1 MKIINKISNY
11 LVDKKT
17 KISSVI
23 ELLQNNPIKLIIVV
37 SKKNQLEG
45 SITDGDVRRGLLNGI
60 DINCNCENIMNAKPR
75 SVINNDFKKID
86 KLFNEYKIKHPIIIN
101 EKNQVT
107 GIVVKKDY
115 TKIESRSNYI
125 VIMAGGEGKRLLPLT
140 LETPKPL
147 LNINNRPIID
157 TIISRF
163 IKYNFNNI
171 FISLR
176 YKSEKFI
183 KYFSDNKKYNANIK
197 FLIEKKPLG
206 TAGCL
211 SLLNTKDIIE
221 PVIVINGDV
230 LSEINYNQLIDF
242 HLKNKKAITLCVSE
256 YINTIPFGIIKLN
269 KGKISEIHEKPNNK
283 YLINAGIYVINP
295 EVIIKMKKNIKID
308 MTDLIDTY
316 IEKKL
321 VSVFPIHE
329 QWTDI
334 GTKDDYSKA
343 NKK

>member
-45 SITDGDVRRGLLNGI
+45 SITDGDIRRGLLNGI
-60 DINCNCENIMNAKPR
+60 DMKFNCENIMNDKPR
-75 SVINNDFKKID
+75 SVINNDFKRID

-147 LNINNRPIID
+147 LTINNRPIID
-157 TIISRF
+157 TIINRF
-163 IKYNFNNI
+163 IKYNFNNM

-197 FLIEKKPLG
+197 FLIENKPLG

-230 LSEINYNQLIDF
+230 LSEINFNQLIDF
-242 HLKNKKAITLCVSE
+242 HLKNKKAITLCASE

-295 EVIIKMKKNIKID
+295 EVIIKMKKNTKID

-329 QWTDI
+329 QWADI